1 MCKFF
6 PVRFQG
12 AIMVGIMKRWF
23 NDITVL
29 IFISLLFILAHFFFV
44 PLNRLAALSDN
55 FNKVAIGIAAL
66 ITAYFGTS
74 YFREELYRRRT
85 IKEFREKYA
94 PDKHGKTYKL
104 IESEKAPGAI
114 FLLDLVTKKKHHIWN
129 MKTMYDLG
137 WQTFLPAEQLKD
149 EKFKVI
155 STGEPIRTRGELGE

>member
-1 MCKFF
+1 MC
-6 PVRFQG
+6 VT
-12 AIMVGIMKRWF
+12 MKRWF
-23 NDITVL
+23 NDVTALLL
-29 IFISLLFILAHFFFV
+29 IFLLFTLAHFFFV
-44 PLNRLAALSDN
+44 PLHRLAVLSDD

-104 IESEKAPGAI
+104 IESDKSPGAV
-114 FLLDLVTKKKHHIWN
+114 FLFDLLTQKKHHIWN

-137 WQTFLPAEQLKD
+137 WQTFLPAEVMQD
-149 EKFKVI
+149 NKFQAI